1 MTAHE
6 AAKAANTFMSSLRD
20 QPLSLALVVMNF
32 ALIAFVY
39 MQGSIF
45 NTQRAD
51 NVKLFIDVQK
61 EVQKLL
67 SQCIVPP
74 PSQFQ
79 QRGGLRLF
87 DEEPLAS
94 RAPPTLGQTK

>member
-1 MTAHE
+1 MSPVRE
-6 AAKAANTFMSSLRD
+6 AGQAANTFMSSLKE

-32 ALIAFVY
+32 ALIGFVY
-39 MQGSIF
+39 YQSNQF
-45 NTQRAD
+45 NDQRQD

-74 PSQFQ
+74 PSN
-79 QRGGLRLF
+79 QRGDLRLP
-87 DEEPLAS
+87 DDDPPLP
-94 RAPPTLGQTK
+94 RPRPRIE

>member
-6 AAKAANTFMSSLRD
+6 AAKAANTFMSSLKE

-32 ALIAFVY
+32 ALIAFIY
-39 MQGSIF
+39 IQGTAF
-45 NTQRAD
+45 NSQRAD

-74 PSQFQ
+74 PGQF
-79 QRGGLRLF
+79 RSDLRMP
-87 DEEPLAS
+87 DEDPPLP
-94 RAPPTLGQTK
+94 RPRPRIE